1 MDLEVISSCGAALTF
16 EWSWISYHETLVHG
30 SMRIEMFR
38 GFSDGLYSKVSGLEW
53 SSSSGCSDQLKQS
66 GSLFKEGVKTMGR
79 GSSPEFNNGR
89 TIRSQHLI
97 GKEEALVSLDLPCLL
112 FRHQGQ
118 SAARRPCSRAKST
131 RLLFTLPITTPPLFL
146 SPRPDFVSCL
156 TPLVAKDAHGYRKSP
171 EDTI

>member
-1 MDLEVISSCGAALTF
+1 MFSFLILREKRLPPQKKKKKKKIIFFLF
-16 EWSWISYHETLVHG
+16 EKICNFY
-30 SMRIEMFR
+30 FN
-38 GFSDGLYSKVSGLEW
+38 VS
-53 SSSSGCSDQLKQS
+53 
-66 GSLFKEGVKTMGR
+66 R
-79 GSSPEFNNGR
+79 EFNNGR

-118 SAARRPCSRAKST
+118 SAPRRPCSRAKST